1 MTCCREGFRYQ
12 RLYAVLSVAC
22 LCLLSISVNAQTAT
36 SSAEIENRILI
47 TINDPGA
54 ARMNLS
60 GRPGAGYRRRAPYV
74 ASFGAEKAADR
85 VAEVFQ
91 LQRLDEWL
99 IRPLSLFCLVYAV
112 PEGVVV
118 DELLEK
124 LREWPEVES
133 AQRLNAFE
141 VSSTKHNATIVM
153 PAGDNA
159 TGDPYAGIQHVVDT
173 LELRRAHAW
182 STGGGVDVAIIDT
195 GADFRHPDLKSQIAK
210 HRSFVDDGGAVFTSD
225 AHGTAVAGVIAAATE
240 NGFGI
245 VGVAPAARMTILK
258 ACWYAPGRPAA
269 VCNSFTIA
277 KALAFAIED
286 KADLINLSLGGP
298 ADPLLSR
305 LVVEAQQRGAI
316 VIGAAPESDERG
328 FPANIDGV
336 IVVDSSDQIAPSAN
350 ETIRAILAPGTDIL
364 VATPHGNFDFS
375 SGNSLAAAHV
385 TGIAALLVALEP
397 ILDGAQ
403 INAIIAASPL
413 SVGASVNACRAIAQL
428 VEESACRGSAVT
440 VSSQ

>member
-1 MTCCREGFRYQ
+1 M
-12 RLYAVLSVAC
+12 
-22 LCLLSISVNAQTAT
+22 CLLSIPVNAQTAR
-36 SSAEIENRILI
+36 SASEFDNRILV
-47 TINDPGA
+47 TISDPAA
-54 ARMNLS
+54 ARVNLS

-99 IRPLSLFCLVYAV
+99 IRPLSVFCLVYAV
-112 PEGVVV
+112 PEGAVV

-124 LREWPEVES
+124 LRQRPEVES

-141 VSSTKHNATIVM
+141 VSTTKKNATIAL
-153 PAGDNA
+153 PPGDNA
-159 TGDPYAGIQHVVDT
+159 LSDPYAGFQHVVDT

-182 STGGGVDVAIIDT
+182 STGGGVHVAVIDT
-195 GADFRHPDLKSQIAK
+195 GADFRHPDLKSQIVK
-210 HRSFVDDGGAVFTSD
+210 HRSFVHDGDSAFTSD

-245 VGVAPAARMTILK
+245 IGVAPAARMTILK
-258 ACWYAPGRPAA
+258 ACWYAPARPAA
-269 VCNSFTIA
+269 VCSSFTIA

-286 KADLINLSLGGP
+286 KADIINLSLGGP

-305 LVVEAQQRGAI
+305 LVVEAQRQGAV

-336 IVVDSSDQIAPSAN
+336 IVVDSSDRIAPPADDA
-350 ETIRAILAPGTDIL
+350 TRAVLAPGTDIL

-397 ILDGAQ
+397 ILDGAAL
-403 INAIIAASPL
+403 NAIIAASQL
-413 SVGASVNACRAIAQL
+413 TAGASVNACRAIAQL
-428 VEESACRGSAVT
+428 VTESACRDSAVT
-440 VSSQ
+440 VSAEESAN